1 MDAFIVVG
9 SASVIVIGIG
19 IVWLVR
25 SRDHAEKRRKTMM
38 IAAALP
44 FVRPNEPAVVAAPE
58 PAPMPH
64 APLDDDGPTTRADY
78 ASMTI
83 APAPLLD
90 PAPVY
95 PRRFARATSVP
106 DGIEGP
112 TIRGP
117 AVPPPRPPTV
127 KNRDATIR
135 AAIRANTLH
144 ATIKPKR

>member
-9 SASVIVIGIG
+9 SASVVIIAIGIA
-19 IVWLVR
+19 WLVR
-25 SRDHAEKRRKTMM
+25 SRGRHVEKRRKTMM

-44 FVRPNEPAVVAAPE
+44 FVRPDEPTFVAAPE
-58 PAPMPH
+58 PRH

-83 APAPLLD
+83 TPVPSLD

-106 DGIEGP
+106 EGIEGP

>member
-9 SASVIVIGIG
+9 GASVIILIVGIAL
-19 IVWLVR
+19 LVR
-25 SRDHAEKRRKTMM
+25 SRGRHVERRRKTML

-44 FVRPNEPAVVAAPE
+44 FVRTNEPAFVAAPE
-58 PAPMPH
+58 PPPH
-64 APLDDDGPTTRADY
+64 APMDDDGPTTRADY
-78 ASMTI
+78 ASLTVT
-83 APAPLLD
+83 PAPSMD
-90 PAPVY
+90 PPPVY

-117 AVPPPRPPTV
+117 AVPPARPPTV
-127 KNRDATIR
+127 KNRDANVR

-144 ATIKPKR
+144 ATVKPKR

>member
-9 SASVIVIGIG
+9 SASVVVVMVG
-19 IVWLVR
+19 IVLFVR
-25 SRDHAEKRRKTMM
+25 SRGRHAEKRRKTTV

-44 FVRPNEPAVVAAPE
+44 FVPSPLGAAPE
-58 PAPMPH
+58 APHVPM
-64 APLDDDGPTTRADY
+64 DDDGPTTRADY
-78 ASMTI
+78 ASFAI
-83 APAPLLD
+83 SPAPVVE
-90 PAPVY
+90 PPPVY

-106 DGIEGP
+106 EGIEGP

-127 KNRDATIR
+127 KNRDATVR